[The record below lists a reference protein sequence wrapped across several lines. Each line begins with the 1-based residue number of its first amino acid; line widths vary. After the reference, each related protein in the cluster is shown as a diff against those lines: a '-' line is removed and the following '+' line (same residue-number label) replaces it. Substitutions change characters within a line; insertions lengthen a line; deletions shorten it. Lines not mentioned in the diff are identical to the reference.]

1 MIFLSKPEKKVL
13 IHPLF
18 LAILPVAVFFIS
30 FSIGRYPVS
39 IPQALTILFSRLFN
53 LSVVK
58 TWPSTVETV
67 LFKVRIPRILCA
79 LMIGASLAGSGATY
93 QGIFKNPMVSPDILG
108 AAAGAGFGA
117 AAAILLSFNVAGIE
131 LMSFLFGLAAVLIT
145 YLIGNLI
152 GKKSGG
158 ILVLVLTGMVVQSLF
173 SAFTSMTK
181 YVADPDN
188 KLPEITF
195 WLMGGLSSITT
206 KEVWMLFVP
215 FILGIIPLFL
225 FRWQI
230 NVLSFGEEEARALG
244 VNTGRVRMILIFAS
258 TLLTSS
264 SVAVAGMVGWVG
276 LIIPHLARLVAG
288 PNYKRLL
295 PASLLIGSTF
305 MVVVDDAARTLFTLE
320 IPLGILTAIIGAP
333 FFLFLLV
340 KGRRQWI

>member
-1 MIFLSKPEKKVL
+1 MIFLSKPGKKVL

-53 LSVVK
+53 FSVVK

-117 AAAILLSFNVAGIE
+117 ATAILLSFNVAGIE

-276 LIIPHLARLVAG
+276 LIIPHLARLAAG

>member
-13 IHPLF
+13 IHPLL
-18 LAILPVAVFFIS
+18 LAILPVAVFLIS

-117 AAAILLSFNVAGIE
+117 ATAILLSFNVAGIE

-145 YLIGNLI
+145 YLVGNLI